1 MRITVFNQKGGVG
14 KTTTALNLGAAYSR
28 HGMPPLWIDL
38 DPQGYLTEALG
49 IAQKSGRS
57 VLGAFA
63 EERSLAT
70 LARPVPELGEIVPA
84 HAELLKIESSFGRST
99 DAMSVLA
106 KRVDMWEREHPN
118 RPVILDCSP
127 LAGML
132 TLAALLTTRSVLIP
146 VSGDYLSL
154 KGALGVDRTV
164 RSLEDALHVAIE
176 RRVVITRFDT
186 RRRMAH
192 SVEQALRARFGDQ
205 VCITRIAESVSLAES
220 PSRRTDVF
228 RHAPASRG
236 ARDYLQLFEELR
248 GALSG
253 RSAASVSLD
262 RTAIDPIEPRPEK
275 HGMGRLSASGLPILD
290 DAARH
295 TGASVPSVLSTL
307 QTE

>member
-28 HGMPPLWIDL
+28 HGMAPLWIDL
-38 DPQGYLTEALG
+38 DPQGYLTDALG
-49 IAQKSGRS
+49 IKKLAGRS

-63 EERSLAT
+63 DGRSLAS
-70 LARPVPELGEIVPA
+70 LAVPVPELGDIVPA
-84 HAELLKIESSFGRST
+84 HVELLKIESLFGRSS

-106 KRVDMWEREHPN
+106 KRVEAWQRDYPN
-118 RPVILDCSP
+118 RPVICDCSP

-164 RSLEDALHVAIE
+164 NGLEDALKIQIE
-176 RRVVITRFDT
+176 RRVVITRFDA

-192 SVEQALRARFGDQ
+192 SVEQALRARFGAQ
-205 VCITRIAESVSLAES
+205 VCVTRIAETASLAES
-220 PSRRTDVF
+220 PSMRKDVF

-236 ARDYLQLFEELR
+236 ARDYMQLFEELR

-253 RSAASVSLD
+253 QAGKARSESDGVFAA
-262 RTAIDPIEPRPEK
+262 
-275 HGMGRLSASGLPILD
+275 G
-290 DAARH
+290 AAH
-295 TGASVPSVLSTL
+295 YTHAAAAGALT
-307 QTE
+307 Q

>member
-14 KTTTALNLGAAYSR
+14 KTTTAMNLGAAYSR
-28 HGMPPLWIDL
+28 HGMAPLWIDL

-49 IAQKSGRS
+49 IKQTAGRS

-63 EERSLAT
+63 EGRSLAS
-70 LARPVPELGEIVPA
+70 LAVPVPELGDMVPA
-84 HAELLKIESSFGRST
+84 HAELLKIESLFGRSSE
-99 DAMSVLA
+99 AMSVLA
-106 KRVDMWEREHPN
+106 KRVDAWQRDHPG
-118 RPVILDCSP
+118 RPVICDCSP

-164 RSLEDALHVAIE
+164 NGLEDTLKIQVE
-176 RRVVITRFDT
+176 RRVVITRFDA

-192 SVEQALRARFGDQ
+192 SVEQALRARFGSQ
-205 VCITRIAESVSLAES
+205 VCVTRIAETASLAES
-220 PSRRTDVF
+220 PSLRKDVF

-236 ARDYLQLFEELR
+236 ARDYMQLFEELR

-253 RSAASVSLD
+253 SAGAGRGERADSL
-262 RTAIDPIEPRPEK
+262 
-275 HGMGRLSASGLPILD
+275 G
-290 DAARH
+290 
-295 TGASVPSVLSTL
+295 TGAAHYSRPAPHAALT
-307 QTE
+307 Q

>member
-28 HGMPPLWIDL
+28 HSQAPLWIDL

-49 IAQKSGRS
+49 IKQVAGRS

-63 EERSLAT
+63 DGRSLAS
-70 LARPVPELGEIVPA
+70 LAVPVPELGEIVPA
-84 HAELLKIESSFGRST
+84 HVELLKIESLFGRSS

-106 KRVDMWEREHPN
+106 KRVEAWQREHPD
-118 RPVILDCSP
+118 RPVICDCSP

-164 RSLEDALHVAIE
+164 SGLEDALKITVD
-176 RRVVITRFDT
+176 RRVVITRFDA

-192 SVEQALRARFGDQ
+192 SVEQALRARFGPQ
-205 VCITRIAESVSLAES
+205 VCVTRIAESASLAES
-220 PSRRTDVF
+220 PSLRKDVF

-236 ARDYLQLFEELR
+236 ARDYMQLFEELR

-253 RSAASVSLD
+253 NPAGGRSVDNETFA
-262 RTAIDPIEPRPEK
+262 P
-275 HGMGRLSASGLPILD
+275 G
-290 DAARH
+290 AARYTH
-295 TGASVPSVLSTL
+295 TATADALI
-307 QTE
+307 Q